1 MKRTVVIAVAA
12 WASLTAC
19 SVLTPSR
26 LAAEPILG
34 DEGIAVPE
42 EVPAQKLDAADAI
55 ALFKAGDYDGS
66 LKLWEE
72 AVKKNPDLPPAQ
84 VIMAQL
90 YLRSNMLKEAMAALD
105 KATAD
110 APGDPEAYIT
120 QANLAMLVARDL
132 NKADALCQ
140 KANQLLAAFSKSE
153 KRKQVLQPQVYRVMA
168 GVAEARKDWAGAE
181 KALEA
186 WLKLDPKNVPAMQ
199 RIAFCRFHKK
209 DIDGALAELREAA
222 KIDTTMLT
230 PEAAI
235 AQAYYKMGDLEN
247 TKKWMTTAVEVDPD
261 NMKTRLAAGQ
271 WALET
276 GQLEVARKHSLA
288 AVRLDPKAQRTKF
301 FRGAIAMFEKDYEA
315 AETYFDL
322 AIKQAPNDFGTRNNL
337 AVALIE
343 QPDDA
348 RHRRAL
354 ELAEANV
361 KQFPKATEAHST
373 YAWVLYRLGRLDD
386 AEKAIRGA
394 ESAARTDV
402 DVAYIMARIA
412 IDRGHKVEAKEL
424 LGTALKTTAPALFR
438 PEAESLLKKLSK

>member
-1 MKRTVVIAVAA
+1 VIATVT
-12 WASLTAC
+12 WACWTAC
-19 SVLTPSR
+19 FALTTSR

-34 DEGIAVPE
+34 DESLATPTDVPT
-42 EVPAQKLDAADAI
+42 QKLDAADAL
-55 ALFKAGDYDGS
+55 ALFKAGDYDGA
-66 LKLWEE
+66 LKLWQET
-72 AVKKNPDLPPAQ
+72 VKKNTDLPPAQ

-90 YLRSNMLKEAMAALD
+90 YLRSNMLKEAQAALE

-110 APGDPEAYIT
+110 APNDPEAYIT
-120 QANLAMLVARDL
+120 QANLALLIARDL
-132 NKADALCQ
+132 DKAQALCQ
-140 KANQLLAAFSKSE
+140 KANGLLATFSKSE
-153 KRKQVLQPQVYRVMA
+153 KRKQALQPQVYRVLA
-168 GVAEARKDWAGAE
+168 SVAEIRKDWAGAQ

-186 WLKLDPKNVPAMQ
+186 LLKLDPKNVPAMQ
-199 RIAFCRFHKK
+199 RVAFCLFHQKNV
-209 DIDGALAELREAA
+209 DGALARLREAA
-222 KIDTTMLT
+222 KIDTNMLT

-235 AQAYYKMGDLEN
+235 AQAYQKMGDLEN
-247 TKKWMTTAVEVDPD
+247 TKKWMTAAVEAEPN

-322 AIKQAPNDFGTRNNL
+322 ALKQAPNDFGTRNNL

-343 QPDDA
+343 QPDEA

-361 KQFPKATEAHST
+361 KQFPKTTEVHST

-394 ESAARTDV
+394 ASVATTDV

-412 IDRGHKVEAKEL
+412 VDRGRKDEAKQL
-424 LGTALKTTAPALFR
+424 LATALKTTAPALFR
-438 PEAESLLKKLSK
+438 PEAEELLKKLSK